1 MKIGLLLLLGAQC
14 VRSAVVVNT
23 NVSLGS
29 GDFGQFPVYDYALT
43 IEQYP
48 PPGASITSIFF
59 DRSAQN
65 LIYRS
70 MNLDGGSYWYFA
82 ELNHIFTPN
91 NIAQDN
97 FTLFNQPDQSFQVP
111 YGDFYFGVRTFSD
124 QGENIQGF
132 GWALMNNSESGLALL
147 GSAITYDQP
156 GIIIGTTTTVP
167 EPGIMGLLLPA
178 LTTLV
183 FARRR
188 SETP

>member
-14 VRSAVVVNT
+14 VHSAVVVNT

-29 GDFGQFPVYDYALT
+29 GNFGGFPVYEFALT

-48 PPGASITSIFF
+48 PPGGSGTSIFF

-82 ELNHIFTPN
+82 DLNDRFTAN
-91 NIAQDN
+91 NIAQGN

-111 YGDFYFGVRTFSD
+111 YGNFYFGVRTFSD
-124 QGENIQGF
+124 FGENIQGF
-132 GWALMNNSESGLALL
+132 GWALMNNSVTGLTLL

-156 GIIIGTTTTVP
+156 GIIVGTTTTVP
-167 EPGIMGLLLPA
+167 EPGVMCLLLPA

-188 SETP
+188 SATR